1 MGGVDDD
8 DDDGDED
15 AVVEEVVA
23 VVVVVEKYI
32 IQIPCFYFPVLFID
46 RRGRLIA

>member
-1 MGGVDDD
+1 MGGVDDVD
-8 DDDGDED
+8 DEEED
-15 AVVEEVVA
+15 AVVEE

-46 RRGRLIA
+46 RCGRVIS